1 MYCKMQGPT
10 KRGRGAGRG
19 HSTNADAD
27 VERNT
32 DADVVQNADVT
43 KSITARDPTRAKM
56 RGRGRGRGKGRGS
69 DHNNG
74 PLCGIGLWNGQGIS
88 TSKTYIPFESSMVSS
103 FCICM

>member
-1 MYCKMQGPT
+1 MYCKVQGLT
-10 KRGRGAGRG
+10 KRGRVTRRG
-19 HSTNADAD
+19 HSRNADAD
-27 VERNT
+27 VVG
-32 DADVVQNADVT
+32 DADVT
-43 KSITARDPTRAKM
+43 KSTTARGPTRAKM